1 MKETVRCQCGA
12 VYEREEHMTVV
23 RWRDPFNC
31 LVCGREIE
39 DWSRSRRAIFRL
51 IRRPVTVPTPPRP
64 SG

>member
-1 MKETVRCQCGA
+1 MKETIRCQCGA
-12 VYEREEHMTVV
+12 LYEREEHQTVV

-31 LVCGREIE
+31 VVCGREIE

-51 IRRPVTVPTPPRP
+51 VRRPVTPPTPPQ